1 MKPHSITG
9 CGFFIQA
16 EYVVEQGRALLS
28 EGFGQVAE
36 LPHAGGGDVLDLG
49 VVSVVQGDGTGVDE
63 VDRDSVADVADQ
75 AGGGVDGQRCADDQ
89 QYVALRDHFGG
100 FFYHGHRLAEPDDVR
115 TQLLSPAV
123 LVSEVYVVVA
133 DIVYWL
139 KEVLAAGLGNLPV
152 QVDDVGGAGSLVQ
165 IVDVLG
171 DDRTGYCSQSP
182 PESLNVLIP
191 LSLLTPAPESTAS
204 LFMVLL
210 FFIVLEIESLQPKP
224 EDGVDDPRSV
234 LSVDMDDLLFGQGL
248 LDAVYIGGGVE
259 TVTLNHFR
267 GAGLGDAVEDRS
279 QEIQLIPAQIVHGL
293 LKPD

>member
-1 MKPHSITG
+1 M
-9 CGFFIQA
+9 A
-16 EYVVEQGRALLS
+16 
-28 EGFGQVAE
+28 
-36 LPHAGGGDVLDLG
+36 
-49 VVSVVQGDGTGVDE
+49 VVQGDGVGVDE
-63 VDRDSVADVADQ
+63 VDRYSVADVAYQ
-75 AGGGVDGQRCADDQ
+75 TGGGVDGQRCADDQ
-89 QYVALRDHFGG
+89 QNVAYGDNFCG
-100 FFYHGHRLAEPDDVR
+100 FFNHWHRFAEPDDVR
-115 TQLLSPAV
+115 TQLFAPAV
-123 LVSEVYVVVA
+123 LVSQMYVVVA
-133 DIVYWL
+133 DIVYWQ
-139 KEVLAAGLGNLPV
+139 KGVLAAGLGNLPV

-165 IVDVLG
+165 IVYVLG
-171 DDRTGYCSQSP
+171 DDRHLEVLFKFRYNPVGLIGLPVLYVPPAGVVEVQDQAGVAVSQSP

-224 EDGVDDPRSV
+224 EDRVDDSRSV

-248 LDAVYIGGGVE
+248 LNAVYIGGGVE
-259 TVTLNHFR
+259 AVTLNHFR